1 MNDIKYRHEH
11 KLYINI
17 GDYYILRSKLKNIM
31 NLDKNSKENGGYFI
45 RSIYFDDINDKAL
58 FEKISG
64 VNHREKFRIRFYNN
78 DPSFIKLEKKLK
90 HNGLTSK
97 SSIPISLEECKKILD
112 GDIDWIKSTNRGL
125 LKELYVKMK
134 NELFKP
140 KTIVD
145 YTREAYIYPIG
156 NVRITFDKSIKSG
169 LFSKD
174 MFNVK
179 LPTVDSLDPRI
190 IILEIKYDEFLPSII
205 ADTIQ
210 IGERRVTAVSKYA
223 LCRILG

>member
-1 MNDIKYRHEH
+1 MNNIKYRHEH

-97 SSIPISLEECKKILD
+97 SSVPISLEECNKILD
-112 GDIDWIKSTNRGL
+112 GDIDWIKSTNRGI